1 MTQPSELPLLTSK
14 EVFDRFRDERHDA
27 AMLRY
32 YGQPSEDDIFERETL
47 GALGLLD
54 RSKSLWECVADLEN
68 QANSGL
74 IMLRSYSILPIED
87 SEWASVESYIGYY
100 YEKAMRHLR
109 FLARVEAVSGRSLG
123 VMLVCDYA
131 QDMYPKLVR
140 SIKSDPRLPNLL
152 DKHRTATQV

>member
-14 EVFDRFRDERHDA
+14 EVFDRFRDEQHDA
-27 AMLRY
+27 AMLQH

-54 RSKSLWECVADLEN
+54 RSNNLWECVADLEN
-68 QANSGL
+68 QANGGL

-87 SEWASVESYIGYY
+87 SEWASVESYLSFY

-109 FLARVEAVSGRSLG
+109 FMARVEAVSGFSFG

-131 QDMYPKLVR
+131 KDMYPKLVDT
-140 SIKSDPRLPNLL
+140 IKSDPRLPKLM
-152 DKHRTATQV
+152 DKHRAATEV